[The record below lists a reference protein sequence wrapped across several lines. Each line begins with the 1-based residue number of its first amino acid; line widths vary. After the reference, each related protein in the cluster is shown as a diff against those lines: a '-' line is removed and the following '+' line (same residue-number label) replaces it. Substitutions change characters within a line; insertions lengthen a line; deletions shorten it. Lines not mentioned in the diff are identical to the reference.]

1 MENKITNCT
10 GEVDTMEKQDWLES
24 LKVAGVTGG
33 SLAIS
38 FSDVQE
44 GVKFVVLLAAA
55 VYGVCKAIGAVL
67 WLTHRL
73 QRWWRGDK
81 MDIGFRCPITGKEAC
96 PERFQSGPEKAEDG
110 I

>member
-1 MENKITNCT
+1 
-10 GEVDTMEKQDWLES
+10 MEKHEWLES

-38 FSDVQE
+38 FANVQD
-44 GVKFVVLLAAA
+44 GVKFVVLISAA

-73 QRWWRGDK
+73 RRWWKGDK
-81 MDIGFRCPITGKEAC
+81 MDVAFRCPITGKETC
-96 PERFQSGPEKAEDG
+96 PAVLQSSPEKAEEG